1 MPLRSRQPPTNPAP
15 FTSPAIRAGISKPR
29 YSEVNWRLPAAFSP
43 PTSTRGPRVLQGS
56 GQGQAP
62 QGAGEPTGPGC
73 EGRSAP
79 DKGVCAASGR
89 VKKRHE
95 IGLKLQGQPSAP
107 APAPSSSGPPAQRA
121 PSSSRGSGRL
131 HCPFRASRP
140 PLCPPPRRP
149 GPTRPPLT
157 REVVQTGRIHEL
169 SPKLHGG
176 TQPVRGAR
184 RRPTP
189 GTPALRCPPET
200 PPLTWVPPG
209 SA

>member
-15 FTSPAIRAGISKPR
+15 FTSPAIRAGIRKPR

-43 PTSTRGPRVLQGS
+43 PTSTRGRRVLQGS

-79 DKGVCAASGR
+79 DKGVRAASGR

-95 IGLKLQGQPSAP
+95 IGLNLQEQPSAP

-121 PSSSRGSGRL
+121 PILLAGPRPLALPLPGLPPSPLPSS
-131 HCPFRASRP
+131 
-140 PLCPPPRRP
+140 PPPWADAA
-149 GPTRPPLT
+149 PT
-157 REVVQTGRIHEL
+157 H
-169 SPKLHGG
+169 
-176 TQPVRGAR
+176 A
-184 RRPTP
+184 
-189 GTPALRCPPET
+189 
-200 PPLTWVPPG
+200 
-209 SA
+209 